1 MPAPTAALKA
11 PPVRQK
17 KPAPKPLPKSASKR
31 PRKTA
36 LKRRKRYAVVGTGG
50 RCRNFIDP
58 LIQRYG
64 EVAELVAFCD
74 ISQVRMD
81 ATNRRL
87 VEMGHP
93 AVPTFKGELAAFRRM
108 LRQTYPDAIFVTS
121 MDSTHHDYIVEGV
134 RQSLE
139 IITEKPMTTDAAKC
153 KKILSAVKRY
163 QGNVRVTFN
172 YRWIN
177 WCTAVKQALVDGAI
191 GNVLSVNLEYLLD
204 TSHGADYYRR
214 WHSHMD
220 CSGGLLVHKSTHHF
234 DLVNWWIDGIAEEVF
249 AHARLAFYG
258 QENALQRGQKKLT
271 RYPRYTGKVKEG
283 QDPFMIDLT
292 RDATLKELY
301 YDAEA
306 ETGYLRDQNVFR
318 PGIDI
323 YDSMSVNVRYRSGI
337 LLTYSL
343 NSFCPRE
350 GMRVTF
356 NGDRGR
362 LEFYEFGGS
371 HIIKGQSS
379 EQLAQEQQQGS
390 HDHRI
395 TVYPMHAK
403 EAYTITPPKA
413 VAGGHGGSD
422 TLLGE
427 QIFLPKP
434 PKDTLHR
441 NAGHEQGAAS
451 ILIGIAANESI
462 ANGLPVRPN
471 DLCKLQPKALR
482 LSELA

>member
-1 MPAPTAALKA
+1 MPTTA
-11 PPVRQK
+11 
-17 KPAPKPLPKSASKR
+17 

-36 LKRRKRYAVVGTGG
+36 AKAKTARRTARKKLKRYAVVGTGG

-58 LIQRYG
+58 LLTRYRDAG
-64 EVAELVAFCD
+64 ELVGFCD

-81 ATNRRL
+81 ANNRR
-87 VEMGHP
+87 VAEQGHSP
-93 AVPTFKGELAAFRRM
+93 VPTFKGELAAFRRM
-108 LRQTYPDAIFVTS
+108 LRETRPDAVFVTS
-121 MDSTHHDYIVEGV
+121 MDSTHHDYIVEAVKQG
-134 RQSLE
+134 LE
-139 IITEKPMTTDAAKC
+139 VITEKPMTTDAEKC
-153 KKILSAVKRY
+153 RKILAAVKRY
-163 QGNVRVTFN
+163 DGHVRVAFN

-177 WCTAVKQALVDGAI
+177 GCTAVKEALQRGAI

-204 TSHGADYYRR
+204 TSHGADYFRR
-214 WHSHMD
+214 WHSHLD

-249 AHARLAFYG
+249 AQGRLAFYG
-258 QENALQRGQKKLT
+258 QENARRRGQGKLT
-271 RYPRYTGKVKEG
+271 KYPRYTGHVKEG
-283 QDPFMIDLT
+283 QDPFMIDLKG
-292 RDATLKELY
+292 DAMLKELY

-323 YDSMSVNVRYRSGI
+323 CDSMSVQVRYRSGV

-379 EQLAQEQQQGS
+379 EDLAAEQQQGT

-395 TVYPMHAK
+395 TVYPMHEK
-403 EAYTITPPKA
+403 EAYTIEPAKA
-413 VAGGHGGSD
+413 VAGGHGGGD

-434 PKDTLHR
+434 PRDKLQR

-451 ILIGIAANESI
+451 ILIGIGANQSI
-462 ANGLPVRPN
+462 ATGLPVKLN
-471 DLCKLQPKALR
+471 DLCKLPPKALR